1 MGLKRGD
8 WWVPNQAKLGRAAVA
23 VTAAREWCGIKARV
37 LAEHLHRDPSMISR
51 LHAAYVEK
59 RDKRSES
66 ELQRWLKTKS
76 TTHA

>member
-1 MGLKRGD
+1 VISRPWQFSLLVYAALGVVGI
-8 WWVPNQAKLGRAAVA
+8 QAKD
-23 VTAAREWCGIKARV
+23 

-51 LHAAYVEK
+51 LHTAYVEK

-76 TTHA
+76 TTHAGAHA

>member
-1 MGLKRGD
+1 MD
-8 WWVPNQAKLGRAAVA
+8 DAASGVD
-23 VTAAREWCGIKARV
+23 EWCGIKAKD

-51 LHAAYVEK
+51 LHAAYVEN

-76 TTHA
+76 NNSSLAPHPLCEQAVKKYS